1 MNLTENS
8 EERDIKL
15 SILIESPKANLKELE
30 RITSLLL
37 ETLST
42 LNDRTLGITK
52 IDRRISQSFEE
63 TVTSISYKISL

>member
-1 MNLTENS
+1 MKLTEDS
-8 EERDIKL
+8 EVRDIKL

-30 RITSLLL
+30 RITSLIL

-52 IDRRISQSFEE
+52 IDRRISQAFEE